1 MKMCPQSTDN
11 PTGND
16 NAPCILIPIEAEGV
30 HVYADADALDGQWV
44 IFLSIAGH
52 KDAVK
57 AVSATLLTNHWINVG
72 SHEICLLPRTKYS
85 TSVKALP
92 SGIVHTAIFIK
103 NDLGQSQTYYALTAR
118 PEPTVSDL
126 YFTALI
132 KHSAVPVHSGWK
144 AWLYKRAVQRKEVE
158 ALTAHGIHGIKIS
171 LDDISLAEDI
181 STALK
186 KGRLKRAFNNSLLPF
201 SKTFGISKLSV
212 DRAWS
217 K

>member
-1 MKMCPQSTDN
+1 MCPQSTDN

-30 HVYADADALDGQWV
+30 HVYADAYALDGQWV

-57 AVSATLLTNHWINVG
+57 AVRATLLTNHWINVG
-72 SHEICLLPRTKYS
+72 IHEICLLPRTKYG

-103 NDLGQSQTYYALTAR
+103 NDLGQSQTYYALTAK
-118 PEPTVSDL
+118 PESMDSDL

-132 KHSAVPVHSGWK
+132 KHSAVPVHSNWK
-144 AWLYKRAVQRKEVE
+144 AWLHKRAVQRKEVE
-158 ALTAHGIHGIKIS
+158 TLTTHGIRGIKIS
-171 LDDISLAEDI
+171 LDNTSLAEDI

-186 KGRLKRAFNNSLLPF
+186 KGKLKKIFDNVSLLPF
-201 SKTFGISKLSV
+201 SKISSHI
-212 DRAWS
+212 
-217 K
+217 

>member
-1 MKMCPQSTDN
+1 MNVHPQSNSDS
-11 PTGND
+11 TGKD
-16 NAPCILIPIEAEGV
+16 CPSALIPIEAEGF
-30 HVYADADALDGQWV
+30 HAFADAYALDGQWV
-44 IFLSIAGH
+44 IFLSIAGY

-57 AVSATLLTNHWINVG
+57 AIRARLLTNHWLNVG
-72 SHEICLLPRTKYS
+72 IHEICLLPKTKYG
-85 TSVKALP
+85 TNVKALP
-92 SGIVHTAIFIK
+92 SGIVHTAVFMK

-126 YFTALI
+126 YFTALT

-186 KGRLKRAFNNSLLPF
+186 KGKLRKVFDNVSLLPF
-201 SKTFGISKLSV
+201 SKASSRI
-212 DRAWS
+212 
-217 K
+217 

>member
-1 MKMCPQSTDN
+1 MTLPGTTD
-11 PTGND
+11 
-16 NAPCILIPIEAEGV
+16 ASRVLIPIEAEGF
-30 HVYADADALDGQWV
+30 HAFADAYALDGQWV

-57 AVSATLLTNHWINVG
+57 AIRATLLTNHWINVG
-72 SHEICLLPRTKYS
+72 IHEICLLPRTKYG

-103 NDLGQSQTYYALTAR
+103 NDLGQSQIYYALTAKQD
-118 PEPTVSDL
+118 PTDSDL

-144 AWLYKRAVQRKEVE
+144 AWLHKRAVRKNEVE
-158 ALTAHGIHGIKIS
+158 PLTAHGIHGIKIS
-171 LDDISLAEDI
+171 LDDASLAEDI

-186 KGRLKRAFNNSLLPF
+186 KGKLKKVFDNVSLLPF
-201 SKTFGISKLSV
+201 SKTSPRI
-212 DRAWS
+212 
-217 K
+217 

>member
-1 MKMCPQSTDN
+1 MNVHPQSNSD
-11 PTGND
+11 PTGKD
-16 NAPCILIPIEAEGV
+16 CPSALIPIEAEGF
-30 HVYADADALDGQWV
+30 HAFADAYALDGQWV
-44 IFLSIAGH
+44 IFLSIAGY

-57 AVSATLLTNHWINVG
+57 AIRARLLTNHWLNVG
-72 SHEICLLPRTKYS
+72 IHEICLLPKTKYG
-85 TSVKALP
+85 TNVKALP
-92 SGIVHTAIFIK
+92 SGIVHTAVFMK

-126 YFTALI
+126 YFTALT

-186 KGRLKRAFNNSLLPF
+186 KGKLRKVFDNVSLLPF
-201 SKTFGISKLSV
+201 SKTSSRI
-212 DRAWS
+212 
-217 K
+217 

>member
-1 MKMCPQSTDN
+1 MHVHPRSNSDSLGK
-11 PTGND
+11 
-16 NAPCILIPIEAEGV
+16 APHSALTPIEAEGF
-30 HVYADADALDGQWV
+30 HAFADGFALDGQWV
-44 IFLSIAGH
+44 IFLSIAGP

-57 AVSATLLTNHWINVG
+57 AIRATLLTNHWINVG
-72 SHEICLLPRTKYS
+72 INEHCLLPRTRYGA
-85 TSVKALP
+85 SVKALP

-103 NDLGQSQTYYALTAR
+103 NDPGQSQTYYALTAR

-186 KGRLKRAFNNSLLPF
+186 KGKLRKVFDNVSLLPF
-201 SKTFGISKLSV
+201 SKTSSRI
-212 DRAWS
+212 
-217 K
+217 